1 MNNTNKRLLTLMK
14 HHSDSQK
21 TLDNEL
27 DGEGNVIKH
36 HVGVLLLRQQLS
48 KAKWGTNERRWHS
61 VYSYSASFWHYYSTE
76 YEYAIQ
82 PTIRVE

>member
-48 KAKWGTNERRWHS
+48 KAK
-61 VYSYSASFWHYYSTE
+61 
-76 YEYAIQ
+76 
-82 PTIRVE
+82 